1 MVMGVGHDEVTAEN
15 GGSRMLI
22 SVSSGL
28 HSQAWKKNINGGSHL
43 IVDDGV
49 TWEKRREWCG
59 QRQCL
64 EGMEGGQAQCLGIW
78 IRFRGPVVKLAFTR
92 GRLVEWNCVAP
103 NVIQLP
109 R

>member
-1 MVMGVGHDEVTAEN
+1 
-15 GGSRMLI
+15 MLI
-22 SVSSGL
+22 SVGSGL
-28 HSQAWKKNINGGSHL
+28 HSQAWKKTSTVAAILLSMTASLGKSAASGAGRDSAWKGGRGL
-43 IVDDGV
+43 C
-49 TWEKRREWCG
+49 W
-59 QRQCL
+59 Q
-64 EGMEGGQAQCLGIW
+64 EGAQPQAQCLGIW